1 MVVYRIYQFF
11 TKHRFMLVAIVL
23 MCVVATSYFAS
34 KIKIEEDITRFIP
47 KDKKVNNINDILNSL
62 KIKDKLVVNIYNADT
77 NTTNPESIK
86 ATADALADTLL
97 KKFGNG
103 YIKEIKYKIADDNV
117 ANLYQ
122 IFYNHL
128 PVFLDEKDYQQI
140 EKNIQEDSIK
150 QILQNDYKTLLSPTG
165 MVFGKF
171 IKKDPLNMVPL
182 ALKKLKGLQYD
193 ENFDLNEGYI
203 FTKNNK
209 NLLFLI
215 TPSVASNE
223 YAANKIFLSFLDSV
237 IPVLENKNQVK
248 IEYFGTAAV
257 SLANSEQI
265 KKDSI
270 FTSILALII
279 IALILILYF
288 RRILIIAFILL
299 PVAFGAIFSLAV
311 IYLFKGEVSAIALGA
326 GSIVLGIAINY
337 SLHFFTHFKHEQSIE
352 RVLKDL
358 TAPMLLGCTTTVA
371 AFLALQFAKS
381 EAMHDFGLFAGFSL
395 IGAVLFSIIVLP
407 HLLKKDKKRPD
418 ISTENKSV
426 WMEKVVA
433 YQLHKNKIVLIVF
446 GLLTLLFSYTA
457 RKVSFESDMMKV
469 NYQPEKLV
477 IAEQHLNA
485 LNKFS
490 LRSVYVI
497 SNGSNANE
505 ALKAHEQ
512 AVVKLQ
518 QLKENRVVAKYSSV
532 TSLLVSDSLQKTR
545 IERWNKFWALHK
557 DSVKKNLIV
566 YGNELKFNEAAF
578 SSFYELLDKK
588 FTPVN
593 LIQNDT
599 LRSLVDD
606 WITEKNNKT
615 AIISLLKVPE
625 EIKLKVYDAFAETPH
640 TIVFDRQY
648 LTTKY
653 VEVISSDF
661 NTILIITG
669 LLVFG
674 FMLLSHGRIELALI
688 NFLPM
693 FITWVWILGIMG
705 ILGLKFNIINIIIST
720 FIFGLGDDYSI
731 FIMDGLNHEYKY
743 GRKNLDSYKSS
754 IFLSALITTIGFG
767 VLLFAKHPALKSIAT
782 ITIIGMVAV
791 VFISFIV
798 QPMLYNA
805 LILNRVKRKLP
816 PVTAKNFFLIWLGFT
831 VFFVGSFIVR
841 WGGSLI
847 LLLYPANK
855 SKRRFAFH
863 KLFMNMCK
871 FIIYFFANV
880 KKNIIN
886 EHNEDF
892 KKPAILV
899 CNHQS
904 YIDLALLP
912 TLTPKM
918 NLFTNKFAWNSFLFG
933 KIVKLAD
940 FYPANLGYEQS
951 IEKVKEKM
959 KDGYSVLIFPEG
971 TRSTTGNILRFHK
984 GAFLLAEELQADI
997 IPIVLH
1003 GADYCLPKND
1013 FYYRESTL
1021 TLKVLPRIKPTDDIV
1036 KGGCQQ
1042 ASKNIC
1048 KLMRHEFQSI
1058 KKNVETTKFYRAEL
1072 IRNYIYKGPV
1082 LEWYC
1087 RIKTKLENNYQQFE
1101 DLLPEKGKIVDV
1113 GCGYGFLSIMLG
1125 LMSKEREIIGVDY
1138 DEEKISIANNCLSKS
1153 DKLNFICAD
1162 VTTYNFEKAD
1172 AFIIND
1178 VLHYFSTKKQIQL
1191 IETCIHQLNTNG
1203 ILIIRDAD
1211 ASMQKQHR
1219 FTKLTEFF
1227 STKFGFNKT
1236 TKGQLH
1242 FFSSDLIVDIVKK
1255 FPNLNYQKIS
1265 DSSITSNNIFVITN
1279 NSNNGQ

>member
-1 MVVYRIYQFF
+1 MFRIYQFF
-11 TKHRFMLVAIVL
+11 TRHRFLLVAIILLCIISV
-23 MCVVATSYFAS
+23 SYYAA

-77 NTTNPESIK
+77 TIVNPESIK
-86 ATADALADTLL
+86 ITADALADTLL
-97 KKFGNG
+97 KRFGNG
-103 YIKEIKYKIADDNV
+103 YIKELKYKIADDNV
-117 ANLYQ
+117 ATLYQ
-122 IFYNHL
+122 TFYNYL
-128 PVFLDEKDYQQI
+128 PVFLEDKDYTQI
-140 EKNIQEDSIK
+140 EKSLSKDSIK

-171 IKKDPLNMVPL
+171 IKKDPLNMVPIV
-182 ALKKLKGLQYD
+182 LKKLKGLQYD

-215 TPSVASNE
+215 TPSIASNE
-223 YAANKIFLSFLDSV
+223 YAANKTFLTFLDSI
-237 IPVLENKNQVK
+237 IPSLENKNKVK
-248 IEYFGTAAV
+248 IEYFGTNAV

-265 KKDSI
+265 KKDSTL
-270 FTSILALII
+270 TSLIALSL

-288 RRILIIAFILL
+288 KRILIIVFILL
-299 PVAFGAIFSLAV
+299 PVAFGAVFSLAL
-311 IYLFKGEVSAIALGA
+311 IYLLKGEVSAIALGA

-337 SLHFFTHFKHEQSIE
+337 SLHFFTHFKHEQSVE
-352 RVLKDL
+352 RVLKDI

-381 EAMHDFGLFAGFSL
+381 EAMHDFGLFAGCSL

-407 HLLKKDKKRPD
+407 HFLKKINKQTNPTTDK
-418 ISTENKSV
+418 SKSV
-426 WMEKVVA
+426 GLEKLVS
-433 YQLHKNKIVLIVF
+433 YQFHKNKIILIAFVLLTIVF
-446 GLLTLLFSYTA
+446 SCFA
-457 RKVSFESDMMKV
+457 RNVSFESDMMQI
-469 NYQPEKLV
+469 NYQPEKLR

-512 AVVKLQ
+512 AVAKLQ
-518 QLKENRVVAKYSSV
+518 QLKEDKVVAKYSSV
-532 TSLLVSDSLQKTR
+532 TSLLVSDSLQKIR
-545 IERWNKFWALHK
+545 IDRWNNFWSTRK
-557 DSVKKNLIV
+557 DSVKKNLII
-566 YGNELKFNEAAF
+566 YGVQLKFNKNAF
-578 SSFYELLDKK
+578 SEFYSLLDKK
-588 FTPVN
+588 FIPTN

-599 LRSLVDD
+599 FRSLVDD
-606 WITEKNNKT
+606 WITEKKDKT

-625 EIKLKVYDAFAETPH
+625 EIKLKVYDAFAQTPH
-640 TIVFDRQY
+640 TLVFDRQY

-693 FITWVWILGIMG
+693 FITWIWILGIMG
-705 ILGLKFNIINIIIST
+705 IIGLKFNIINIIIST

-731 FIMDGLNHEYKY
+731 FIMDGLSQEYKY
-743 GRKNLDSYKSS
+743 GRKSLNSYKSS

-767 VLLFAKHPALKSIAT
+767 ALLFAKHPALKSIAA

-791 VFISFIV
+791 VFISFIM
-798 QPMLYNA
+798 QPLLYNA

-816 PVTAKNFFLIWLGFT
+816 PITAKNFFLIWLGFS
-831 VFFVGSFIVR
+831 VFFFGSFVVR

-847 LLLYPANK
+847 FAIYPGNK
-855 SKRRFAFH
+855 SKRRLAFH

-886 EHNEDF
+886 EQHEDF
-892 KKPAILV
+892 KKPAIIV

-940 FYPANLGYEQS
+940 FYPSNWGFEES
-951 IEKVKEKM
+951 VGKVIEKMNE
-959 KDGYSVLIFPEG
+959 GYSVLIFPEG

-984 GAFLLAEELQADI
+984 GAFLLAEKLQADI
-997 IPIVLH
+997 IPVVLH

-1021 TLKVLPRIKPTDDIV
+1021 TLKVLPRIKPTDVLV
-1036 KGGCQQ
+1036 KDGFQQ
-1042 ASKNIC
+1042 AAKNIS
-1048 KLMRHEFQSI
+1048 KLMRVEHEKI
-1058 KKNVETTKFYRAEL
+1058 KKDVETTKFYRPEL

-1087 RIKTKLENNYQQFE
+1087 RIKTKLENNYQQFA
-1101 DLLPEKGKIVDV
+1101 DLLPKKGKIVDL

-1125 LMSKEREIIGVDY
+1125 LMSKEREILGIDY
-1138 DEEKISIANNCLSKS
+1138 DEEKISIAANCLSKS
-1153 DKLNFICAD
+1153 EKLRFVCAD
-1162 VTTYNFEKAD
+1162 VTLYDFEKAD
-1172 AFIIND
+1172 AFVIAD
-1178 VLHYFSTKKQIQL
+1178 VLHYFSTEKQIQL
-1191 IETCIHQLNTNG
+1191 IEKCIKQLNPDG
-1203 ILIIRDAD
+1203 ILIVRDAD
-1211 ASMQKQHR
+1211 AAMQKQHR

-1236 TKGQLH
+1236 EGQLH
-1242 FFSSDLIVDIVKK
+1242 FFTANLITDVVKK
-1255 FPNLNYQKIS
+1255 FPFLTYEKIS
-1265 DSSITSNNIFVITN
+1265 DSSITSNNIFVIRN
-1279 NSNNGQ
+1279 N

>member
-1 MVVYRIYQFF
+1 MFIYRTYQFF
-11 TKHRFMLVAIVL
+11 ARRLFLLVALIL
-23 MCVVATSYFAS
+23 ICVGAASYFAL
-34 KIKIEEDITRFIP
+34 KVKIEEDITRFIP

-77 NTTNPESIK
+77 TTTNPESIK
-86 ATADALADTLL
+86 AAADALADTLL

-103 YIKEIKYKIADDNV
+103 YIKEIKYKIADDNI

-122 IFYNHL
+122 TFYNHL
-128 PVFLDEKDYQQI
+128 PVFLDENDYKQI
-140 EKNIQEDSIK
+140 EKHTQKDSIK

-182 ALKKLKGLQYD
+182 VLKKLKGLQYD

-209 NLLFLI
+209 NLLFLV

-223 YAANKIFLSFLDSV
+223 YAANKVFLSFLDSI

-265 KKDSI
+265 KKDSTL
-270 FTSILALII
+270 TSILALSLIT
-279 IALILILYF
+279 LILILYF
-288 RRILIIAFILL
+288 RRILIPVFILL
-299 PVAFGAIFSLAV
+299 PVAFGAVFSLAL
-311 IYLFKGEVSAIALGA
+311 IYLLKGEVSAIALGA

-337 SLHFFTHFKHEQSIE
+337 SLHFFTHFKHEQSVE

-381 EAMHDFGLFAGFSL
+381 EAMHDFGLFAGCSL

-407 HLLKKDKKRPD
+407 HLLKKDKKQAD
-418 ISTENKSV
+418 ASSEKKSA
-426 WMEKVVA
+426 WMEKIIS
-433 YQLHKNKIVLIVF
+433 YQLHKNKIVLVVF
-446 GLLTLLFSYTA
+446 ALLTLLFSYTA
-457 RKVSFESDMMKV
+457 RNVSFESDMMKV

-477 IAEQHLNA
+477 LAEQHLNA

-497 SNGSNANE
+497 SNGSNPNE

-512 AVVKLQ
+512 AVLKLQ
-518 QLKENRVVAKYSSV
+518 KLKDDQVVAKYSSV
-532 TSLLVSDSLQKTR
+532 ASLLVSDSLQKIR
-545 IERWNKFWALHK
+545 IERWNKFWSTRK
-557 DSVKKNLIV
+557 DSVKKHLTED
-566 YGNELKFNEAAF
+566 GTALKFKGNAF
-578 SSFYELLDKK
+578 ADFYDLIDKK
-588 FTPVN
+588 FTPVD
-593 LIQNDT
+593 LTKNDT
-599 LRSLVDD
+599 LRNLVDD

-625 EIKLKVYDAFAETPH
+625 EIKSKVYDAFAETPH

-693 FITWVWILGIMG
+693 FITWIWILGIMG

-731 FIMDGLNHEYKY
+731 FIMDGLSHEYKY

-754 IFLSALITTIGFG
+754 IFLSALVTTIGFG
-767 VLLFAKHPALKSIAT
+767 VLLFAKHPALKSIAA

-805 LILNRVKRKLP
+805 LILNRIKRKLP

-831 VFFVGSFIVR
+831 IFFFGSFVVR
-841 WGGSLI
+841 WGGTLI
-847 LLLYPANK
+847 FAMYPGNK
-855 SKRRFAFH
+855 SKRRLAFH

-886 EHNEDF
+886 DHKEDF
-892 KKPAILV
+892 KKPAVIV

-912 TLTPKM
+912 TLYPKM

-933 KIVKLAD
+933 RIVRLAD

-951 IEKVKEKM
+951 IEKVKQKM

-971 TRSTTGNILRFHK
+971 TRSATGNILRFHK
-984 GAFLLAEELQADI
+984 GAFLLAEQLQADI

-1021 TLKVLPRIKPTDDIV
+1021 TLKILPRIKPGDDLV
-1036 KGGCQQ
+1036 KDGYQQ
-1042 ASKNIC
+1042 ATKNIC
-1048 KLMRHEFQSI
+1048 RLIRDEFQLI
-1058 KKNVETTKFYRAEL
+1058 KKDVETTKFYRAEL

-1101 DLLPEKGKIVDV
+1101 DLLPKKGKIVDI

-1125 LMSKEREIIGVDY
+1125 LMSKEREILGIDY
-1138 DEEKISIANNCLSKS
+1138 DDEKIQIANNCLSKS
-1153 DKLNFICAD
+1153 DKLHFVCAD

-1178 VLHYFSTKKQIQL
+1178 VLHYFSTEKQIQL
-1191 IETCIHQLNTNG
+1191 VETCIRQLNPNG
-1203 ILIIRDAD
+1203 VLIIRDAD

-1242 FFSSDLIVDIVKK
+1242 FFSSSLITDILVK
-1255 FPNLNYQKIS
+1255 FPHLNYQKIS

-1279 NSNNGQ
+1279 NNNGQ

>member
-1 MVVYRIYQFF
+1 MFLYRIYQFF
-11 TKHRFMLVAIVL
+11 TKRLFLLVATILV
-23 MCVVATSYFAS
+23 CVGVVGYFAS

-77 NTTNPESIK
+77 TVVNPESIK

-97 KKFGNG
+97 SKFGAS

-122 IFYNHL
+122 TFYNHL

-140 EKNIQEDSIK
+140 EKNLQKDSVK
-150 QILQNDYKTLLSPTG
+150 QVLQNDYKTLLSPTG

-171 IKKDPLNMVPL
+171 IKKDPLNIVPL
-182 ALKKLKGLQYD
+182 VLKKLKGLQYD

-223 YAANKIFLSFLDSV
+223 YAANKIFLTFLDSV
-237 IPVLENKNQVK
+237 IPVLENRNQVK

-270 FTSILALII
+270 LTSILALSL

-288 RRILIIAFILL
+288 KRVLIMVFILL
-299 PVAFGAIFSLAV
+299 PVAFGAIFSLAL
-311 IYLFKGEVSAIALGA
+311 IYLLKGEVSAIALGA

-337 SLHFFTHFKHEQSIE
+337 SLHFFAHFKHEQSVE

-381 EAMHDFGLFAGFSL
+381 EAMHDFGLFAGCSL

-407 HLLKKDKKRPD
+407 HLLKKDKKQERV
-418 ISTENKSV
+418 SEEKKSI
-426 WMEKVVA
+426 WMEKIIS
-433 YQLHKNKIVLIVF
+433 YQLHKNKVVLIVF
-446 GLLTLLFSYTA
+446 GLLTILFSYTA
-457 RKVSFESDMMKV
+457 RNVSFESDMMKV

-477 IAEQHLNA
+477 LAEQHLNA

-497 SNGSNANE
+497 SNGANTNE

-512 AVVKLQ
+512 AVTKLQ
-518 QLKENRVVAKYSSV
+518 QLKDDKIVAKYSSV
-532 TSLLVSDSLQKTR
+532 ISLLVSDSLQKIR
-545 IERWNKFWALHK
+545 INRWNKFWSTRK
-557 DSVKKNLIV
+557 DSTKKHLTL
-566 YGNELKFNEAAF
+566 YGTELKFKENAF
-578 SSFYELLDKK
+578 SEFYDLIDRK
-588 FTPVN
+588 FAPVD

-606 WITEKNNKT
+606 WITEKNDKT

-640 TIVFDRQY
+640 TLVFDRQY

-693 FITWVWILGIMG
+693 FITWIWILGIMG

-731 FIMDGLNHEYKY
+731 FIMDGLSHEYKY
-743 GRKNLDSYKSS
+743 RRKNLDSYKSS
-754 IFLSALITTIGFG
+754 IFLSAIITTIGFG
-767 VLLFAKHPALKSIAT
+767 VLLFSKHPALKSIAA

-805 LILNRVKRKLP
+805 LILNRIKRNLP

-831 VFFVGSFIVR
+831 IFFFGSFVVR

-847 LLLYPANK
+847 FAMYPGNK
-855 SKRRFAFH
+855 AKRRLAFH

-880 KKNIIN
+880 KKRIIN
-886 EHNEDF
+886 NHNEDF
-892 KKPAILV
+892 KKPAIIV

-912 TLTPKM
+912 TLYPKM

-951 IEKVKEKM
+951 IDKVTEKM
-959 KDGYSVLIFPEG
+959 NEGYSVLIFPEG

-984 GAFLLAEELQADI
+984 GAFLLAEKLQADI

-1021 TLKVLPRIKPTDDIV
+1021 TLKILPRIKATDDLV
-1036 KGGCQQ
+1036 KNGYQD
-1042 ASKNIC
+1042 AAKNVC
-1048 KLMRHEFQSI
+1048 ALMRKEFQVI
-1058 KKNVETTKFYRAEL
+1058 KQEVETTRFYRAEL

-1101 DLLPEKGKIVDV
+1101 DLLPKKGKIVDI

-1125 LMSKEREIIGVDY
+1125 LTSKQREILGVDY
-1138 DEEKISIANNCLSKS
+1138 DDEKIQIAQNCLSRS
-1153 DKLNFICAD
+1153 EKLNFVCAD
-1162 VTTYNFEKAD
+1162 VTAYNFEKAD

-1178 VLHYFSTKKQIQL
+1178 VLHYFSTEKQIQL
-1191 IETCIHQLNTNG
+1191 VETCIKQLNPNG
-1203 ILIIRDAD
+1203 VLIIRDAD

-1236 TKGQLH
+1236 TQGKLH
-1242 FFSSDLIVDIVKK
+1242 FFSSSLIIDILKK
-1255 FPNLNYQKIS
+1255 FPGLSYQKIS

-1279 NSNNGQ
+1279 NNNNEQ

>member
-1 MVVYRIYQFF
+1 MFVYRIYQFF
-11 TKHRFMLVAIVL
+11 SKHLFLLALLILLSVA
-23 MCVVATSYFAS
+23 ATSYFAL
-34 KIKIEEDITRFIP
+34 KIKVEEDITRFIP

-62 KIKDKLVVNIYNADT
+62 KIKDKLVINIYNADST
-77 NTTNPESIK
+77 VVNPESIK
-86 ATADALADTLL
+86 ITADALADTLL
-97 KKFGNG
+97 AKFGKE

-122 IFYNHL
+122 TFYNYL
-128 PVFLDEKDYQQI
+128 PVFLEEKDYTQI
-140 EKNIQEDSIK
+140 EKNIQADSIK

-171 IKKDPLNMVPL
+171 IKKDPLNIVPL
-182 ALKKLKGLQYD
+182 VLKKLKGLQYD

-215 TPSVASNE
+215 TPSIPSND
-223 YAANKIFLSFLDSV
+223 YKANKKFLSFLDSI
-237 IPVLENKNQVK
+237 IPVLEVKNQVK

-270 FTSILALII
+270 LTSTVALIA

-288 RRILIIAFILL
+288 KRILIIVFILL
-299 PVAFGAIFSLAV
+299 PVAFGAIFSLAL
-311 IYLFKGEVSAIALGA
+311 IYLLKGEVSAIALGA

-337 SLHFFTHFKHEQSIE
+337 SLHFFTHFKHEQSVE

-381 EAMHDFGLFAGFSL
+381 EAMHDFGLFAGCSL

-407 HLLKKDKKRPD
+407 HLLKKDKKQKD
-418 ISTENKSV
+418 NSAESKSV
-426 WMEKVVA
+426 WMEKIIS

-446 GLLTLLFSYTA
+446 GLLTLLFTYTA
-457 RKVSFESDMMKV
+457 HNVSFESDMMKV

-477 IAEQHLNA
+477 LAEQHLNA

-512 AVVKLQ
+512 AVAKLQ
-518 QLKENRVVAKYSSV
+518 QLKENNVVAKYSSV
-532 TSLLVSDSLQKTR
+532 TSLLVSDSLQKIR
-545 IERWNKFWALHK
+545 IDRWDKFWALHK

-566 YGNELKFNEAAF
+566 YGTQLKFNENAF
-578 SSFYELLDKK
+578 SSFYDLIDKK
-588 FTPVN
+588 FIPVN
-593 LIQNDT
+593 LLQNNT

-606 WITEKNNKT
+606 WITEKNNKA

-625 EIKLKVYDAFAETPH
+625 EIKLKVYDAFADSPH

-693 FITWVWILGIMG
+693 FITWIWILGIMG

-731 FIMDGLNHEYKY
+731 FIMDGLSHEYKY

-767 VLLFAKHPALKSIAT
+767 VLLFAKHPALKSIAA

-816 PVTAKNFFLIWLGFT
+816 PVTATNFFLIWLGFS
-831 VFFVGSFIVR
+831 VFFLGSFVVR

-847 LLLYPANK
+847 FAMYPGNK

-880 KKNIIN
+880 KKRIIN
-886 EHNEDF
+886 NHNEDF
-892 KKPAILV
+892 SKPAIIV

-918 NLFTNKFAWNSFLFG
+918 NLFTKMSVWNSFLFG
-933 KIVKLAD
+933 KIVRLAD
-940 FYPANLGYEQS
+940 FYPSDLGFEQS
-951 IEKVKEKM
+951 IEQVREKM
-959 KDGYSVLIFPEG
+959 KNGYSVLIFPEG
-971 TRSTTGNILRFHK
+971 TRSTTGEILRFHK
-984 GAFLLAEELQADI
+984 GAFSLAEQLQADI

-1021 TLKVLPRIKPTDDIV
+1021 TLKVLDRISPTDDLV
-1036 KGGCQQ
+1036 KGGYQE

-1048 KLMRHEFQSI
+1048 KLMRNEFQII
-1058 KKNVETTKFYRAEL
+1058 KKDVETTRFYRAEL

-1101 DLLPEKGKIVDV
+1101 DLIPKKGKIVDI
-1113 GCGYGFLSIMLG
+1113 GCGYGFLSIMLN
-1125 LMSKEREIIGVDY
+1125 LMSKDREILGVDY
-1138 DEEKISIANNCLSKS
+1138 DDEKIAIANNCLSKS
-1153 DKLNFICAD
+1153 DRLNFVCAD
-1162 VTTYNFEKAD
+1162 VTTYEFQKAD

-1178 VLHYFSTKKQIQL
+1178 VLHYFSTEKQIQL
-1191 IETCIHQLNTNG
+1191 VETCIKQLNANG

-1236 TKGQLH
+1236 THVKLH
-1242 FFSSDLIVDIVKK
+1242 FFTSSLIIDIVNK
-1255 FPNLNYQKIS
+1255 FPNLSYQKIS

-1279 NSNNGQ
+1279 NSNNEQ